1 MTKRK
6 AADDIVILQ
15 LFRACSFNDFL
26 SVDIY
31 SDGEAEAKNKPL
43 NIRASN
49 IMLACGFKDKVV
61 YGDAFL
67 TRAYDN
73 NEYPWWVIAIL

>member
-15 LFRACSFNDFL
+15 LFRASSFNDFL

-43 NIRASN
+43 NIRARAPSPSP
-49 IMLACGFKDKVV
+49 
-61 YGDAFL
+61 L
-67 TRAYDN
+67 TLSH
-73 NEYPWWVIAIL
+73 PP